1 MNGRKY
7 VVVLILSWALIIT
20 WGVYLAFEGT
30 RMATAEQAHLDDL
43 IQRGLVTYAE
53 NCVVCHGAMGQGH
66 VGPPLNREEF
76 RGNPNED
83 KDTFEFIVSTVR
95 DGRPG
100 TTTPRWERLVTGEWA
115 SYTAMPT
122 FGSVHGGP
130 LNELYL
136 RAVATFIMMG
146 DWRQV
151 SQHIPDPVIPEDREV
166 ALSRMPDATG
176 LTPEE
181 NRLAKELF
189 MDRGCVTCHSING
202 VGGFVG
208 PDLTQVG
215 AWTQLLPVEEWEAFL
230 YEWVEFPPTKDNRMP
245 VYWSNY
251 SGPLPYAAVGAAAT
265 RAAAGTAADGQQPM
279 SVWEAIALPQPLQ
292 YGPTQM
298 PPMPMTDEERAA
310 LVRYLARLGR

>member
-1 MNGRKY
+1 
-7 VVVLILSWALIIT
+7 
-20 WGVYLAFEGT
+20 
-30 RMATAEQAHLDDL
+30 
-43 IQRGLVTYAE
+43 
-53 NCVVCHGAMGQGH
+53 MGQGH

-181 NRLAKELF
+181 NRLAKQLF

-215 AWTQLLPVEEWEAFL
+215 VWTQLLPVEEWEAFL

-251 SGPLPYAAVGAAAT
+251 SGPLPYVAVGAAAT
-265 RAAAGTAADGQQPM
+265 RAGRRHGRGRPAADERVGGHRPAPAAA
-279 SVWEAIALPQPLQ
+279 VRPDADAAHAHDRRGAGGLGAVF
-292 YGPTQM
+292 GP
-298 PPMPMTDEERAA
+298 PGA
-310 LVRYLARLGR
+310 VRD